1 MERVTMHRLG
11 PCIAITIAVHAFL
24 LAVPMR
30 PAAATSVRSSAHP
43 TVQTRLIVPSVAAV
57 ELAVDDAPKG
67 SAADRTLSA
76 ADLPAP
82 VLARNPIEL
91 QPQPAVEPALFVP
104 IAEPG
109 LLGLSLPG
117 IANEEDQFVARSL
130 LSTPPVP
137 LAPVIIN
144 YPDFQGEASRY
155 VGELTLFIDESG
167 AVVRV
172 KVEGSAL
179 PPLLEDAAR
188 NAFMQVRFRPGE
200 LTDHGVV
207 KSRIRVEV
215 VFESGAPL
223 QVG

>member
-1 MERVTMHRLG
+1 MQRVTISRLG
-11 PCIAITIAVHAFL
+11 PCVAITIAVHVFL
-24 LAVPMR
+24 LATPMR
-30 PAAATSVRSSAHP
+30 PSAATVERRSLIPA
-43 TVQTRLIVPSVAAV
+43 TQIRLIVPTLGVPDRS
-57 ELAVDDAPKG
+57 EDDTPVDTL
-67 SAADRTLSA
+67 SDRILSA
-76 ADLPAP
+76 ANLSSP
-82 VLARNPIEL
+82 VLARLPLEL
-91 QPQPAVEPALFVP
+91 HPAAEPEVLLP

-130 LSTPPVP
+130 LSAPPVP

-144 YPDFQGEASRY
+144 YPDFKGEASRY

-179 PPLLEDAAR
+179 PQALEDAAR

-200 LTDHGVV
+200 LTDRGAV

-223 QVG
+223 RIG